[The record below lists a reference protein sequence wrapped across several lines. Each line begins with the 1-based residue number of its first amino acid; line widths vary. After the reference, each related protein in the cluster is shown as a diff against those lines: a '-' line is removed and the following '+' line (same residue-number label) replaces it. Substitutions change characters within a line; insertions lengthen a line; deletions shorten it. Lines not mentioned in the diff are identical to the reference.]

1 MLTFL
6 NLTFKVVYKTYTVRN
21 ALTATNTAASKAKV
35 MDFLKVFD
43 HGFDQQVHDF
53 AILINFV
60 KEMPEYQPIATALPY
75 VTIDILQKINNE
87 VKSM

>member
-1 MLTFL
+1 
-6 NLTFKVVYKTYTVRN
+6 
-21 ALTATNTAASKAKV
+21 

-43 HGFDQQVHDF
+43 NGFDQQVHDF

-60 KEMPEYQPIATALPY
+60 KEMPEYQPIATALPF

-87 VKSM
+87 VK